1 MTRIDRYIFGLYIRI
16 LLICFSSLAGLLI
29 LVHVFANL
37 DEFAEFTK
45 MKKNVGLAFLSF
57 YGPFMLRIFD
67 RLCGLLGLTTVL
79 FVVAWLYRTNELTA
93 IQAAG
98 ISKRRIMRSLLI
110 ASAALFAFAAMSRE
124 FIIPRFANVLGKE
137 LKELVGESP
146 HQIRPIFDEEYGML
160 IGGRHLLPKQ
170 QEIVDPIFRLEG
182 PIARYG
188 RQLSGRSARFLEAN
202 DRDPSDKDPMGKHP
216 RGFLIS
222 GILTPPEI
230 DRTDSITI
238 SSQPVLLTSKDT
250 PWLSVGQCFVASSVR
265 YDLLQSSSNWSQTA
279 STATLIQRLRRD
291 AQYCREDVRISLH
304 TRFVQPFLDC
314 TLLMLGLPI
323 VLRRQDRHLFWIAG
337 AGISVVAGFTIFVMA
352 FHVIGSSGT
361 LISPSTAA
369 WAPLIIMM
377 PIAWVRTKSALEG

>member
-16 LLICFSSLAGLLI
+16 LLICFASLAGLLI

-37 DEFAEFTK
+37 DEFAEFSK
-45 MKKNVGLAFLSF
+45 MKKNAGLAFLSF

-79 FVVAWLYRTNELTA
+79 FVVAWLYRTNELIA

-98 ISKRRIMRSLLI
+98 ISKRRIMRSLFI
-110 ASAALFAFAAMSRE
+110 ASAGLFIFAAVSRE
-124 FIIPRFANVLGKE
+124 FIMPRFANVLGKE

-170 QEIVDPIFRLEG
+170 QEVIDPIFRLEG

-188 RQLSGRSARFLEAN
+188 RQLSAHSAKFVDAN
-202 DRDPSDKDPMGKHP
+202 DKDPTEGAPLGKHP

-222 GILTPPEI
+222 GILTPPDL
-230 DRTDSITI
+230 DRNDSIVI
-238 SSQPVLLTSKDT
+238 ADQAALLTAKDT
-250 PWLSVGQCFVASSVR
+250 PWLAAGQCFVASSVR
-265 YDLLQSSSNWSQTA
+265 YELLQSSSNWSQTA

-291 AQYCREDVRISLH
+291 AQYCREDVRITLH

-323 VLRRQDRHLFWIAG
+323 VLSRQDRHLFWIAG
-337 AGISVVAGFTIFVMA
+337 AGILVVAGFTIFVMA

-361 LISPSTAA
+361 FISPATAA
-369 WAPLIIMM
+369 WAPLLILM
-377 PIAWVRTKSALEG
+377 PIAWVRTKFSLEG